1 MDGAESVRVAII
13 GAGFAGLGAAIRL
26 SMAGIDDFVILERA
40 DDLGGTWRDNDYPGC
55 CCDVPSHVYS
65 FSFEL
70 NPNWT
75 RGYASQAE
83 ILEYLR
89 RTATKYGVR
98 DRIRFGRDVLD
109 AAWDEEA
116 QRWRVTT
123 SRGAFDAQVLIRAS
137 GALSVPSVPAIAGL
151 ESFEG
156 TVFHSARWN
165 HDHDL
170 TGERVAAIGTGAS
183 AIQYVPQIQPKVSR
197 LHVFQRTAPWV
208 MPRLDR
214 AITPLEHRLLR
225 RVPGAAATVRA
236 VLFWLLEAR
245 VFFFRHPR
253 MMERGAAL
261 ARRHL
266 ERQVTD
272 PALRAKLTPDYTMG
286 CKRILVSDDYYPSL
300 TQPNVEVVTD
310 TVREV
315 RPRSVVT
322 AAGREIEV
330 DTIIFGTGFHVT
342 DNPLDRCIRGRGGRT
357 LAQAWTPSMKAYLG
371 LSVPGFPNFFI
382 MTGPNTGLG
391 HNSMVFMIES
401 QLNYVIGCLQ
411 AMDGR
416 AAATFDVRED
426 AVAAFNEEIDRA
438 SAGTVWTAGRCRSWY
453 LDSTGRNSALW
464 PGWSVGFRQ
473 RTRRFEPA
481 KYVLRRPRQ
490 TAPASIAA
498 AAPVPAEV
506 A

>member
-1 MDGAESVRVAII
+1 MNGAEQVRVAII

-26 SMAGIDDFVILERA
+26 RKAGLDDFVVLERG

-55 CCDVPSHVYS
+55 CCDIPSHVYS

-70 NPNWT
+70 NPDWT

-89 RTATKYGVR
+89 RTAAKYGVR
-98 DRIRFGRDVLD
+98 DRIRLGHEVVEARWDD
-109 AAWDEEA
+109 AA
-116 QRWRVTT
+116 QRWRLTT
-123 SRGAFDAQVLIRAS
+123 SRGRFDAQVLIRAS
-137 GALSVPSVPAIAGL
+137 GALSDPSVPAIPGL
-151 ESFEG
+151 DSFEG

-170 TGERVAAIGTGAS
+170 SGRRVAAIGTGAS
-183 AIQYVPQIQPKVSR
+183 AIQYVPQIQPKVER

-208 MPRLDR
+208 MPRFDR
-214 AITPLEHRLLR
+214 EITPLEHRLLH
-225 RVPGAAATVRA
+225 RVPYAASAVRA
-236 VLFWLLEAR
+236 ALYWLLEAR

-253 MMERGAAL
+253 MMERGARL

-266 ERQVTD
+266 ERQVPD

-300 TQPNVEVVTD
+300 TKPNVEVVTEG
-310 TVREV
+310 VREV

-322 AAGREIEV
+322 STGREIEV

-342 DNPLDRCIRGRGGRT
+342 DNPLDRCIRGRDGRT
-357 LAQAWTPSMKAYLG
+357 LAETWTPSMKAYLG

-411 AMDGR
+411 AMDERGVG
-416 AAATFDVRED
+416 TFDVRED
-426 AVAAFNEEIDRA
+426 AVEAFNAEIDRA

-453 LDSTGRNSALW
+453 LDATGRNSTLW
-464 PGWSVGFRQ
+464 PGWSFRFRE
-473 RTRRFEPA
+473 RTRRFEPQ
-481 KYVLRRPRQ
+481 KYVLTARR
-490 TAPASIAA
+490 AA
-498 AAPVPAEV
+498 VAAAEV
-506 A
+506 AAAG